1 MTLRIY
7 DTRAGKKIPFEPLV
21 PGRVGMYSCGITVYD
36 RCHVG
41 HARMMVAFDVIV
53 RHLRASGYAVRFV
66 RNITDVDDKII
77 KKAQAEGRTAAEV
90 ARHYTELMEA
100 DLRALDVRPADV
112 EPRATEHI
120 AEVIEI
126 IGRLQ
131 ARGLAYA
138 ATNVVE
144 PDGRRDEAPGLAGGD
159 AGGGDVYYAVPSFP
173 HYGELSGQSIEDL
186 HSGARIEVDEH
197 KHSPLDFV
205 LWKAAKPGEPCWPSP
220 WGPGRPGW
228 HIECSAMAHR
238 YLGEPFD
245 IHGGGADL
253 IFPHHENEIAQS
265 EGAFGDGR
273 FARHW
278 LHSGMVNF
286 GGEKMSKSLGNVVA
300 IRDVGASHDLEAL
313 RLHLIGVHY
322 RSPVAFTVV
331 RDAGGA
337 AQYPELDEA
346 EGRLA
351 YFYRTLERLAAA
363 PGEDDGGAVVAP
375 AERTWAA
382 FGEAMDDDFNTAA
395 AVGHLYEA
403 FVLANKLL
411 DEPGSAAK
419 DVRRRTLA
427 RLRADLRKCGET
439 LGIFRREPGAFLTA
453 YRARLCARRG
463 IDAAAVETRIGERAA
478 ARAAKD
484 FGSADQIRKDLQA
497 TGVELMDTPAGTT
510 WRVV

>member
-7 DTRAGKKIPFEPLV
+7 DTRVGKKIPFEPLV
-21 PGRVGMYSCGITVYD
+21 PGKVGIYSCGITVYD

-53 RHLRASGYAVRFV
+53 RHLRGSGYAVHFV
-66 RNITDVDDKII
+66 RNVTDVDDKII
-77 KKAQAEGRTAAEV
+77 KKAQAEGRSPADV
-90 ARHYTELMEA
+90 ARHYTELMDA
-100 DLRALDVRPADV
+100 DLRALDVRPADS

-126 IGRLQ
+126 IERLEK
-131 ARGLAYA
+131 RGLAYA
-138 ATNVVE
+138 A
-144 PDGRRDEAPGLAGGD
+144 
-159 AGGGDVYYAVPSFP
+159 GGDVYFAVTGFAR
-173 HYGELSGQSIEDL
+173 YGQLSGQSIDDL
-186 HSGARIEVDEH
+186 RSGARIEIDEQ
-197 KHSPLDFV
+197 KKSPLDFA
-205 LWKAAKPGEPCWPSP
+205 LWKAAKPGEPAWPSP

-265 EGAFGDGR
+265 EGAFGDGH

-278 LHSGMVNF
+278 LHSGMINL
-286 GGEKMSKSLGNVVA
+286 GADKMSKSLGNVVA
-300 IRDVGASHDLEAL
+300 IRDVGETHDLEAL

-322 RSPVAFTVV
+322 RSPLAFTVT
-331 RDAGGA
+331 REANGSA
-337 AQYPELDEA
+337 RYPEIDEA

-363 PGEDDGGAVVAP
+363 PGEDDGGPVVSP
-375 AERTWAA
+375 ADRTLAA
-382 FGEAMDDDFNTAA
+382 FREAMDDDFNTAA

-411 DEPGSAAK
+411 DEPQAAAK
-419 DVRRRTLA
+419 DVRRRTLV
-427 RLRADLRKCGET
+427 RLRRDLAKCGET
-439 LGIFRREPGAFLTA
+439 LGIFQREPAAFLTA
-453 YRARLCARRG
+453 YRGRLCVRRG
-463 IDAAAVETRIGERAA
+463 IDAAAVETRILERAA

-484 FGSADQIRKDLQA
+484 FARADQIRKDLQ
-497 TGVELMDTPAGTT
+497 TSGVELMDTPAGTT

>member
-1 MTLRIY
+1 MSLRIY
-7 DTRAGKKIPFEPLV
+7 DTRSGKKIPFVPLNE
-21 PGRVGMYSCGITVYD
+21 GRVGLYSCGMTVYD

-41 HARMMVAFDVIV
+41 HGRKEVAFDVIV
-53 RHLRASGYAVRFV
+53 RHLRASGYAVTYV

-77 KKAQAEGRTAAEV
+77 RRAGNEGRTAAEV
-90 ARHYTELMEA
+90 AEHYTRLMHE
-100 DLRALDVRPADV
+100 DLGALDVKPADF

-126 IGRLQ
+126 IQRLES
-131 ARGLAYA
+131 RRLAYTA
-138 ATNVVE
+138 
-144 PDGRRDEAPGLAGGD
+144 
-159 AGGGDVYYAVPSFP
+159 GGDVYYAVPRFP
-173 HYGELSGQSIEDL
+173 HYGGLSKQSVEDL
-186 HSGARIEVDEH
+186 RSGARIEVDEQ
-197 KHSPLDFV
+197 KHSPLDFA
-205 LWKAAKPGEPCWPSP
+205 LWKGAKPGEPSWDSP

-265 EGAFGDGR
+265 EGAFGDGC
-273 FARHW
+273 FARYW

-286 GGEKMSKSLGNVVA
+286 GGEKMSKSLGNVVTIQKVA
-300 IRDVGASHDLEAL
+300 ETHDLEAL

-322 RSPVAFTVV
+322 RSPVAFTVA
-331 RDAGGA
+331 RDESTGA
-337 AQYPELDEA
+337 QAYPELDEA

-351 YFYRTLERLAAA
+351 YFYRTLDRLAAVPDDTSA
-363 PGEDDGGAVVAP
+363 GEVVAP
-375 AERTWAA
+375 ADKTLAV
-382 FGEAMDDDFNTAA
+382 FHDAMDDDFNTAA
-395 AVGHLYEA
+395 AVGHLYDA
-403 FVLANKLL
+403 FVSANKLL
-411 DEPGSAAK
+411 DDSKAAPK

-427 RLRADLRKCGET
+427 RLRRDLNACGET
-439 LGIFRREPGAFLTA
+439 LGIFRREPAAFLNA
-453 YRARLCARRG
+453 YRSRQCARRR
-463 IDAAAVETRIGERAA
+463 IDPASVEARIGDRAA

-484 FGSADQIRKDLQA
+484 FARADEIRKALQA

>member
-7 DTRAGKKIPFEPLV
+7 DTRLGKKVPFEPIRA
-21 PGRVGMYSCGITVYD
+21 GEVGIYSCGITVYD

-53 RHLRASGYAVRFV
+53 RHLRASGYAARFV
-66 RNITDVDDKII
+66 RNVTDVDDKII
-77 KKAQAEGRTAAEV
+77 KKAQAEGRSAAEV
-90 ARHYTELMEA
+90 AGHYTDLMNA
-100 DLRALDVRPADV
+100 DLRALDVRPADD

-120 AEVIEI
+120 AEVIDI
-126 IGRLQ
+126 IERL
-131 ARGLAYA
+131 ASRELAYPA
-138 ATNVVE
+138 
-144 PDGRRDEAPGLAGGD
+144 
-159 AGGGDVYYAVPSFP
+159 GGDVYFAVTAFP
-173 HYGELSGQSIEDL
+173 AYGQLSKQNVDDL
-186 HSGARIEVDEH
+186 RAGARIEVGEQ
-197 KHSPLDFV
+197 KKSPLDFA
-205 LWKAAKPGEPCWPSP
+205 LWKGAKPGEPSWPSP
-220 WGPGRPGW
+220 WGAGRPGW

-265 EGAFGDGR
+265 EGAFGAGR

-300 IRDVGASHDLEAL
+300 IRDVAETHDLEAL

-322 RSPVAFTVV
+322 RSPVAFTVT
-331 RDAGGA
+331 RDAAGA
-337 AQYPELDEA
+337 AQYPELAEA
-346 EGRLA
+346 EARLA
-351 YFYRTLERLAAA
+351 YFYRTLERLASA
-363 PGEDDGGAVVAP
+363 PGEDDGGAVVPP
-375 AERTWAA
+375 ADRTLAA

-411 DEPGSAAK
+411 DEPQAAAK
-419 DVRRRTLA
+419 DLRRRTLA
-427 RLRADLRKCGET
+427 RLRRDLARCGET
-439 LGIFRREPGAFLTA
+439 LGIFQREPAAFLTG
-453 YRARLCARRG
+453 YRARLCARRR
-463 IDAAAVETRIGERAA
+463 IDAAAVEGRIQERAA

-484 FGSADQIRKDLQA
+484 FARADQIRRDLQ
-497 TGVELMDTPAGTT
+497 TSGVELMDTPAGTT

>member
-7 DTRAGKKIPFEPLV
+7 DTRAGKKIPFEPLTA
-21 PGRVGMYSCGITVYD
+21 GRVGMYSCGITVYD

-53 RHLRASGYAVRFV
+53 RHLRASGYAVHFV
-66 RNITDVDDKII
+66 RNVTDVDDKII
-77 KKAQAEGRTAAEV
+77 KKANAEGRSAAEV
-90 ARHYTELMEA
+90 AKHYTDLMNA
-100 DLRALDVRPADV
+100 DLRALDVRPADT

-120 AEVIEI
+120 PEVIEI
-126 IGRLQ
+126 IKRLME
-131 ARGLAYA
+131 RDLAYA
-138 ATNVVE
+138 A
-144 PDGRRDEAPGLAGGD
+144 A
-159 AGGGDVYYAVPSFP
+159 GDVYFSVAGFAP
-173 HYGELSGQSIEDL
+173 YGRLSGQSVDDL
-186 HSGARIEVDEH
+186 RSGARIEVGEQ
-197 KHSPLDFV
+197 KRSPLDFA
-205 LWKAAKPGEPCWPSP
+205 LWKAAKPGEPAWPSP
-220 WGPGRPGW
+220 WGDGRPGW

-265 EGAFGDGR
+265 EGAFGDGQ

-300 IRDVGASHDLEAL
+300 ISEVGQAHDLEAL

-322 RSPVAFTVV
+322 RSPVGFTVT
-331 RDAGGA
+331 REPGGA
-337 AQYPELDEA
+337 AHFPELVEA
-346 EGRLA
+346 EARLA
-351 YFYRTLERLAAA
+351 YFYRTLERLAAF
-363 PGEDDGGAVVAP
+363 PGEDDGGAVAP
-375 AERTWAA
+375 PADRTLAA
-382 FGEAMDDDFNTAA
+382 FGESMDDDFNTAA

-411 DEPGSAAK
+411 DEPQGVAK

-427 RLRADLRKCGET
+427 RLRRDLAKCGET
-439 LGIFRREPGAFLTA
+439 LGIFQRQPAVFLTA
-453 YRARLCARRG
+453 YRDRLCARRG
-463 IDAAAVETRIGERAA
+463 IDAAAVEARIAERAA
-478 ARAAKD
+478 ARAGKD
-484 FGSADQIRKDLQA
+484 FARADQLRKDLQG

-510 WRVV
+510 WRVG

>member
-1 MTLRIY
+1 MSLRIY
-7 DTRAGKKIPFEPLV
+7 DTRAGKKVPFVPLKE
-21 PGRVGMYSCGITVYD
+21 GRVGMYSCGITVYD

-53 RHLRASGYAVRFV
+53 RHLRASGYAVTFV

-77 KKAQAEGRTAAEV
+77 KRGELEGRTAAEV
-90 ARHYTELMEA
+90 SEHYTRLMHE
-100 DLRALDVRPADV
+100 DLAALDVKPADF
-112 EPRATEHI
+112 EPRATQHI
-120 AEVIEI
+120 AEVLEI
-126 IGRLQ
+126 IHHLEG
-131 ARGLAYA
+131 RGLAYA
-138 ATNVVE
+138 A
-144 PDGRRDEAPGLAGGD
+144 A
-159 AGGGDVYYAVPSFP
+159 GDVYFAVPRFA
-173 HYGELSGQSIEDL
+173 HYGSLSKQSVEDL
-186 HSGARIEVDEH
+186 RSGARIEVGEQ
-197 KHSPLDFV
+197 KHSPLDFA
-205 LWKAAKPGEPCWPSP
+205 LWKGAKPGEPSWDSP

-265 EGAFGDGR
+265 EGAFGEGC

-286 GGEKMSKSLGNVVA
+286 GGEKMSKSLGNVVTIQKVA
-300 IRDVGASHDLEAL
+300 ESHDLEAL

-322 RSPVAFTVV
+322 RSPVGFTVA
-331 RDAGGA
+331 RDESSGA
-337 AQYPELDEA
+337 QVYPELEEA
-346 EGRLA
+346 EARLA
-351 YFYRTLERLAAA
+351 YFYRTLDRLSAVADDTSA
-363 PGEDDGGAVVAP
+363 GEVVAP
-375 AERTWAA
+375 ADKTLAV
-382 FGEAMDDDFNTAA
+382 FTEAMDDDFNTAA
-395 AVGHLYEA
+395 AVGHLYDA

-411 DEPGSAAK
+411 DDAKAAPK

-427 RLRADLRKCGET
+427 RLRRDLNACGET
-439 LGIFRREPGAFLTA
+439 LGIFRREPSAFLNA
-453 YRARLCARRG
+453 YRSRLCARRA
-463 IDAAAVETRIGERAA
+463 IDAAAVEARIAERAA

-484 FGSADQIRKDLQA
+484 FGRADDIRKALHA

>member
-7 DTRAGKKIPFEPLV
+7 DTRAGKKIPFEPIS
-21 PGRVGMYSCGITVYD
+21 PGRVGIYSCGITVYD
-36 RCHVG
+36 RCHLG

-66 RNITDVDDKII
+66 RNVTDVDDKII
-77 KKAQAEGRTAAEV
+77 KKAEAEGRSAAEV
-90 ARHYTELMEA
+90 ARRYTDLMDA
-100 DLRALDVRPADV
+100 DLRALDVRPADT

-120 AEVIEI
+120 AEVIDI
-126 IGRLQ
+126 IERLA

-138 ATNVVE
+138 A
-144 PDGRRDEAPGLAGGD
+144 A
-159 AGGGDVYYAVPSFP
+159 GDVYFAVTGFAR
-173 HYGELSGQSIEDL
+173 YGQLSGQSIDDL
-186 HSGARIEVDEH
+186 RSGARIEVGEQ
-197 KHSPLDFV
+197 KKSPLDFA
-205 LWKAAKPGEPCWPSP
+205 LWKAAKPGEPFWPSP

-265 EGAFGDGR
+265 EGAFGDGH

-300 IRDVGASHDLEAL
+300 IADVGRMYDLEAV
-313 RLHLIGVHY
+313 RLHLISVHY
-322 RSPVAFTVV
+322 RSPVAFTVT
-331 RDAGGA
+331 RDAAGVGCF
-337 AQYPELDEA
+337 PDLDEA
-346 EGRLA
+346 EARLA
-351 YFYRTLERLAAA
+351 YFYRTLERLGGT
-363 PGEDDGGAVVAP
+363 PGEDDGGAVVPP
-375 AERTWAA
+375 ADRTLTA
-382 FGEAMDDDFNTAA
+382 FEEAMDDDFNTAA

-411 DEPGSAAK
+411 DDPHGAAK
-419 DVRRRTLA
+419 DARRRTLV
-427 RLRADLRKCGET
+427 RLRRDLGKCGAT
-439 LGIFRREPGAFLTA
+439 LGIFQREPASFLAA
-453 YRARLCARRG
+453 YRARLCGRRG
-463 IDAAAVETRIGERAA
+463 IDAAAVDARILERAA

-484 FGSADQIRKDLQA
+484 FARADDIRKALQA
-497 TGVELMDTPAGTT
+497 LGVELMDTPAGTS